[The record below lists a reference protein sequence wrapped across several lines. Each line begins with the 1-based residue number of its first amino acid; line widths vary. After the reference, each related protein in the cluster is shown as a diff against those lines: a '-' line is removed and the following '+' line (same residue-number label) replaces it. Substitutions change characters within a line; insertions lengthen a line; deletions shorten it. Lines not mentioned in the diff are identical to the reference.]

1 MPITL
6 GNPFKGRHYSGE
18 VILSTVRPHDAAFYS
33 PVQLP
38 VFFDPA
44 AICPVVVSQGG
55 REPEMMIPFR
65 RDQDWDSSIAEF
77 DDGCRNRRPVC
88 VWRSA
93 WIRPQAAQGSDLD
106 ALGPSWV

>member
-18 VILSTVRPHDAAFYS
+18 VILLPVRPHDAAFYS

-44 AICPVVVSQGG
+44 TIRPVVVSANHGG
-55 REPEMMIPFR
+55 REPEMMIPSGATRIGFVHSGVR
-65 RDQDWDSSIAEF
+65 RWL
-77 DDGCRNRRPVC
+77 
-88 VWRSA
+88 
-93 WIRPQAAQGSDLD
+93 PQ
-106 ALGPSWV
+106 